1 MMTDWSTNFAVARQ
15 RHTTDVAK
23 AERHRLVR
31 RSRRARRRATPD
43 VPAAGATI
51 VALPLR
57 LTPQLSQDVPGRLA
71 S

>member
-1 MMTDWSTNFAVARQ
+1 MMSDWSTNFALARQ
-15 RHTTDVAK
+15 RHTADIAK

-31 RSRRARRRATPD
+31 RSRRARRRATPE
-43 VPAAGATI
+43 ARMTEATI

-57 LTPQLSQDVPGRLA
+57 TRLELSHEGPGRLA

>member
-15 RHTTDVAK
+15 RHTADVAR

-31 RSRRARRRATPD
+31 RSRRARRRATPE
-43 VPAAGATI
+43 VPMTGATI
-51 VALPLR
+51 VVLPPPPEREL
-57 LTPQLSQDVPGRLA
+57 LQEFPGRLA

>member
-1 MMTDWSTNFAVARQ
+1 MMTDWSSNFAVARQ
-15 RHTTDVAK
+15 RHTVDIAK

-31 RSRRARRRATPD
+31 RSRRARRRASQE
-43 VPAAGATI
+43 VPLTDATI

-57 LTPQLSQDVPGRLA
+57 QDRELSHEVPGRLA